1 LRSFASFCLLAAG
14 IVVNCKTVK
23 EVLLLAHIG
32 DKLKTLRKG
41 RKLTQDQVA
50 EAFGVT
56 RGAISNFE
64 IGKRQP
70 DIKTLQAFATFYGVP
85 LDYFGESEQKDELF
99 DLLSRAKVIFH
110 DERVSRSTKEEL
122 YREFMKLYL
131 ELDKK

>member
-1 LRSFASFCLLAAG
+1 M
-14 IVVNCKTVK
+14 
-23 EVLLLAHIG
+23 AHIG

-50 EAFGVT
+50 DVFGLT

-64 IGKRQP
+64 IGKRSP
-70 DIKTLQAFATFYGVP
+70 DIKTLQAFAAFYGVP
-85 LDYFGESEQKDELF
+85 LDYFGEAAQKDELF

-110 DERVSRSTKEEL
+110 DDRVSRETKEEL